1 MDIEKTNN
9 LQMPLL
15 IPNQSGKE
23 VTHNEALIIIDN
35 LLKNVVVDKDLT
47 EPPANV
53 NDNDLYIVGANAS
66 GDWINMD
73 KYLAFYDNGWRFI
86 EPRENFIFYVLDEN
100 KFYKYS
106 NNDWIELNINI
117 GDLHLSKLGI
127 NTSCSSTNRLNVSSD
142 GVLFNYENNDIK
154 VNINKN
160 TSSDVASCRF
170 QCGGG
175 DIAEIGLISNN
186 NFTLKVSGDGENW
199 NNSFVVDASTGNID
213 FKGVITNNGLAV
225 TGVDNVVTKVQT
237 INLSSTESVIFT
249 DLEEGYN
256 YKIQFTNVKN
266 SVQHWELFGVLSSDN
281 GLNYVTNTVYKNN
294 NVTFGST
301 SDHNVT
307 DLDHFLFAHVLNG
320 VSFGGGSDTLF
331 INGCLTLF
339 HINTS
344 NNAGKIVEGEFSYT
358 SSGNLNV
365 MRLLISSYITTVGAY
380 NAIKLYPSSGYFT
393 SGIVTLYKQK
403 L

>member
-127 NTSCSSTNRLNVSSD
+127 NTSCSSTNRSPISIRRYFLTHIDSKWFENTVSIITIL
-142 GVLFNYENNDIK
+142 VPINT
-154 VNINKN
+154 NIN
-160 TSSDVASCRF
+160 
-170 QCGGG
+170 
-175 DIAEIGLISNN
+175 
-186 NFTLKVSGDGENW
+186 
-199 NNSFVVDASTGNID
+199 
-213 FKGVITNNGLAV
+213 ITF
-225 TGVDNVVTKVQT
+225 
-237 INLSSTESVIFT
+237 IIF
-249 DLEEGYN
+249 
-256 YKIQFTNVKN
+256 
-266 SVQHWELFGVLSSDN
+266 
-281 GLNYVTNTVYKNN
+281 
-294 NVTFGST
+294 
-301 SDHNVT
+301 
-307 DLDHFLFAHVLNG
+307 
-320 VSFGGGSDTLF
+320 
-331 INGCLTLF
+331 
-339 HINTS
+339 
-344 NNAGKIVEGEFSYT
+344 
-358 SSGNLNV
+358 
-365 MRLLISSYITTVGAY
+365 
-380 NAIKLYPSSGYFT
+380 
-393 SGIVTLYKQK
+393 
-403 L
+403 